1 MCHLPPTQD
10 DPNLLV
16 GLDTSDDAGVY
27 KLNSEQALVQTV
39 DFFTPVVD
47 DPYTFG
53 QIAAAN
59 SLSDIYAM
67 GGKPLTAMNLIGF
80 PVGKLDMSIL
90 AKILQGGSDKLKE
103 AGTILVGGHSVED
116 SEPKY
121 GLSVTGIVHPDRVL
135 SNAGAKPGDF
145 LVLTKPLGIGIITTG
160 IKRGIVSVEDEEQ
173 AVAVMSE
180 LNRGAAEAAQDS
192 GVNACTDV
200 TGFGLLGHLYE
211 MVKASKVSAVI
222 EASKVP
228 VLESVWGCLRQKAIP
243 GGTLANKRYLEDKV
257 YFSPDVDED
266 MRLVL
271 CDAITSGGLL
281 LSIPEQQL
289 SGLIRSLEEK
299 KTHFMVV
306 IGRISEQDPGTIKV
320 NL

>member
-299 KTHFMVV
+299 KTHSMVV